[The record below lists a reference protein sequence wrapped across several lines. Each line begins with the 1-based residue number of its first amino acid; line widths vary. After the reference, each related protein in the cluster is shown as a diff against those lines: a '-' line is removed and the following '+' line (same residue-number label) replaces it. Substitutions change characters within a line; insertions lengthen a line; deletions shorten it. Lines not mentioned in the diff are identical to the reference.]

1 MPLSLTD
8 RFRRLALVILGSG
21 TLAGIA
27 LFGVQRAAV
36 VPLIETA
43 EAYETAHNGRSLMH
57 VDDGWQPANGAQRTS
72 VTLLVTTMTAIA
84 FAALLFGAAGLIEA
98 PLDAR
103 TGALW
108 GLAGFACFALAPAL
122 VLPPLLPGAEAADLH
137 LRQLWWAGTVAAT
150 ACGLWLIA
158 GRRDRPWVARTLGLF
173 VIAAPHIVG
182 APSAAGAGVL
192 PPNLVREFAVRSV
205 ASSAVFW
212 LLLGT
217 IGGLLSA
224 ETMEERRHGQHLDH
238 ARR

>member
-1 MPLSLTD
+1 MPLSLAD

-21 TLAGIA
+21 TLTGIV
-27 LFGVQRAAV
+27 LFGIQRAAV

-43 EAYETAHNGRSLMH
+43 EAYETAHNESSLVP
-57 VDDGWQPANGAQRTS
+57 VDDGWQPANGAQRTG

-84 FAALLFGAAGLIEA
+84 FAALLFGAAGLMDVR
-98 PLDAR
+98 LDAR

-122 VLPPLLPGAEAADLH
+122 GLPPLLPGAEAADLH
-137 LRQLWWAGTVAAT
+137 LRQLWWAATAAAT

-158 GRRDRPWVARTLGLF
+158 GRRDRAWLLRTLGLA

-182 APSAAGAGVL
+182 APSTAGTGVL
-192 PPNLVREFAVRSV
+192 PANLVREFAVRSV
-205 ASSAVFW
+205 ASSGVFW

-217 IGGLLSA
+217 IGGFLSA
-224 ETMEERRHGQHLDH
+224 GTMEERRHGQHLDH